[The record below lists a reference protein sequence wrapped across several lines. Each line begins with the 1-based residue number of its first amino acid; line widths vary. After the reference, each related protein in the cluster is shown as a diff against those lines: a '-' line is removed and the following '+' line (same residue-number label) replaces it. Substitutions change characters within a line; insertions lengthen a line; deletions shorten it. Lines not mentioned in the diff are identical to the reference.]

1 MAQAG
6 HTRLVRLLG
15 WMSLGLGVA
24 QITAP
29 GTMNR
34 LVGVRPTPGSGAVM
48 RAVGVQEVAVGSRIL
63 ARPDATGPLWARVAG
78 DVAHLT
84 LIARAARVDGN
95 DTWRL
100 ETTASA
106 LAGATLVDL
115 AGAMWLARRS
125 RPGRDR
131 LHARS
136 TITINRP
143 VTEVFR
149 FWRDLENLPEFM
161 HHVSSVRAI
170 DVTRSHWA
178 ARAPGRR
185 KIEWDAEIVDE
196 KPDELIAWRAMKGAA
211 VPNAG
216 EVRFR
221 PAPAD
226 AGTEVTVDLR
236 YDLPGG
242 RAGAAIATL
251 FGAEPAQQ
259 VKDDLRRFKQVMET
273 GEVVRSDGT
282 PEGTLTTRQLRQ
294 HPARPGAERGP

>member
-1 MAQAG
+1 MARAG

-15 WMSLGLGVA
+15 WMSLGLGIA
-24 QITAP
+24 QVTAP
-29 GTMNR
+29 AAMNR
-34 LVGVRPTPGSGAVM
+34 LVGVRPTPGSATVM
-48 RAVGVQEVAVGSRIL
+48 RAVGVQELAVGSRIL
-63 ARPDATGPLWARVAG
+63 
-78 DVAHLT
+78 
-84 LIARAARVDGN
+84 ARAARVDGN
-95 DTWRL
+95 DTRRL
-100 ETTASA
+100 GTTSSA

-125 RPGRDR
+125 RPGRGR

-143 VTEVFR
+143 LTEVYQ

-161 HHVSSVRAI
+161 HHLSSVRTVDA
-170 DVTRSHWA
+170 TRSHWA
-178 ARAPGRR
+178 ARGPGRR
-185 KIEWDAEIVDE
+185 KVEWDAEIVDE

-216 EVRFR
+216 EVRFA

-242 RAGAAIATL
+242 RAGAAVATL
-251 FGAEPAQQ
+251 FGAEPTQQ

-273 GEVVRSDGT
+273 GEVVRSDGA
-282 PEGTLTTRQLRQ
+282 PEGTLTARQLRQ
-294 HPARPGAERGP
+294 RPARPGD